1 MSKKITEFNK
11 QTLNQLR
18 SEMQALF
25 DKYEVK
31 SNVNLHAGNIS
42 YSEAECTIKVTA
54 KINGVMTR
62 EQKAIAMFSDYQYG
76 DQITIPGFKGLVT
89 LVAYKSRSPKYPFI
103 VETEDGKRYKVTEAS
118 VNRDRRGSLTKVA

>member
-1 MSKKITEFNK
+1 MKKITEFNK
-11 QTLNQLR
+11 ATLDQLR
-18 SEMQALF
+18 GEMQALF

-62 EQKAIAMFSDYQYG
+62 EQKAIAMFSDFKYG
-76 DQITIPGFKGLVT
+76 DIVAVRGIVGKVKI
-89 LVAYKSRSPKYPFI
+89 VAYKARSPKYPFI
-103 VETEDGKRYKVTEAS
+103 VENANGSRYKLTEKDLANVRPS
-118 VNRDRRGSLTKVA
+118 V